1 MTLVEWAGGVLL
13 SLSLTLHWR
22 NSGLREHP
30 CPVSASVLSAD
41 DSFGLS
47 DGSSITLKGHDN
59 PAVEVKSTNIAMKP
73 VKFDQMVWKNYQESN
88 TDF

>member
-1 MTLVEWAGGVLL
+1 M
-13 SLSLTLHWR
+13 SLRLHWR
-22 NSGLREHP
+22 NSEPREHP
-30 CPVSASVLSAD
+30 CPVSAFVLSAD

-59 PAVEVKSTNIAMKP
+59 PLVEVKSTNIAMKP
-73 VKFDQMVWKNYQESN
+73 VKFDKIVWKNYPESN